1 MTLFLLAYAA
11 GVLTIASPCI
21 LPVLPFV
28 FARADR
34 AFTRNGLPLLAG
46 MAITFASVASLGA
59 VAGGWAVEA
68 NHWGRQVA
76 LVLLALFGL
85 ALLFPR
91 LGDRAWQPLVA
102 AGGRL
107 AQAAE
112 RRVAAGGSPFASSL
126 LLGVATGLLWAPCAG
141 PILGLILT
149 GAALNGASIETSVL
163 LAAYAAGAATSLALA
178 LVLGGRVFRAMKRAL
193 PAGGLLRRAGGAAV
207 LAAVGAIAF
216 GFDTGLLARAS
227 YAGTVSLEQRLIDAT
242 RRGDTMTQII
252 PAQAPAAPP
261 RLNLPVEG
269 RIPSL
274 AGAVEWLNSQ
284 PLTTEALR
292 GKVVLVNFWTYS
304 CINCLRSLPY
314 VRAWAERYR
323 DQGLVVIGVH
333 TPEFAFE
340 RRTANVRRAAADLG
354 VSYPIAIDNSFGIWR
369 AFGNQYWPALYFVD
383 AEGRIRHHRFG
394 EGGYEM
400 SEQVIQTLLAEA
412 GRRTPR
418 MAPVAID
425 GPGAQAP
432 ADPANLRSQETYLGY
447 RNAAN
452 FASPGGAVRD
462 AAEAYRPGRLRLN
475 EWSLSGRWT
484 IGEEYAALNEAG
496 GSIAFRFHARDLHL
510 VLGSPDGR
518 PLRIQVTIDGQ
529 PPGASRGADIAADG
543 TGMVTGQRLYQL
555 IRQDGVV
562 APRTFEIRFLDPGVQ
577 AYAFTFG

>member
-11 GVLTIASPCI
+11 GVLTIASPCV

-34 AFTRNGLPLLAG
+34 AFIRNGLPLLAG
-46 MAITFASVASLGA
+46 MALTFALVASLGA

-68 NHWGRQVA
+68 NHWGRQAA

-91 LGDRAWQPLVA
+91 LGERAWQPLVA

-107 AQAAE
+107 AETAE
-112 RRVAAGGSPFASSL
+112 RRVAAGGSPFAASL

-149 GAALNGASIETSVL
+149 GAALNGASLGTSVL

-178 LVLGGRVFRAMKRAL
+178 LLLGGRVFRAMKRAL

-216 GFDTGLLARAS
+216 GLDTGLLARAS

-242 RRGDTMTQII
+242 RRGEAMDRII

-274 AGAVEWLNSQ
+274 AGAVEWLNSP
-284 PLTTEALR
+284 PLSAESLR

-304 CINCLRSLPY
+304 CINCLRTLPY

-354 VSYPIAIDNSFGIWR
+354 VSYPIAIDNGFGIWR

-412 GRRTPR
+412 GRGTPR

-447 RNAAN
+447 RNATN

-484 IGEEYAALNEAG
+484 IGEEFTALNEAG

-510 VLGSPDGR
+510 VLGAPDGR
-518 PLRIQVTIDGQ
+518 PLRFQVTIDGQ
-529 PPGASRGADIAADG
+529 PPGASRGADVAADG
-543 TGMVTGQRLYQL
+543 TGVVTGQRLYQL
-555 IRQDGVV
+555 IRQDGAV
-562 APRTFEIRFLDPGVQ
+562 APRTFEIRFLDPGAQ

>member
-21 LPVLPFV
+21 LPVLSFV

-46 MAITFASVASLGA
+46 MAITFALVASLGA

-68 NHWGRQVA
+68 NHWGRQAA
-76 LVLLALFGL
+76 LLLLALFGL

-91 LGDRAWQPLVA
+91 LGERAWQPLVA

-107 AQAAE
+107 AETAG
-112 RRVAAGGSPFASSL
+112 RRAAAGGSPFATSL
-126 LLGVATGLLWAPCAG
+126 LLGVAAGLLWAPCAG

-149 GAALNGASIETSVL
+149 GAALNGASLGTSVL

-178 LVLGGRVFRAMKRAL
+178 LLVGGRVFRAMKRAL

-207 LAAVGAIAF
+207 LVAVGAIALDL
-216 GFDTGLLARAS
+216 DTGLLARAS

-242 RRGDTMTQII
+242 RRGEAMDRII

-274 AGAVEWLNSQ
+274 AGAVEWLNSP
-284 PLTTEALR
+284 PLTAEALR

-304 CINCLRSLPY
+304 CINCLRTLPY

-354 VSYPIAIDNSFGIWR
+354 VSYPIAIDNGFGIWR

-412 GRRTPR
+412 GRGAAAMP
-418 MAPVAID
+418 PVAID
-425 GPGAQAP
+425 RAGAQAP
-432 ADPANLRSQETYLGY
+432 ADPANLRSSETYLGY
-447 RNAAN
+447 RNATD
-452 FASPGGAVRD
+452 FASPGGITRD
-462 AAEAYRPGRLRLN
+462 APEAYRPGRLRLN

-496 GSIAFRFHARDLHL
+496 GAIAFRFHARDLHL

-518 PLRIQVTIDGQ
+518 PLRIQVAIDGQ
-529 PPGASRGADIAADG
+529 PPGASHGADIAADG
-543 TGMVTGQRLYQL
+543 TGVVTGQRLYQL
-555 IRQDGVV
+555 IRQDGAV

>member
-34 AFTRNGLPLLAG
+34 AFIRNGLPLLAG
-46 MAITFASVASLGA
+46 MALTFALVASLGA

-68 NHWGRQVA
+68 NHWGRQAA

-91 LGDRAWQPLVA
+91 LGERAWQPLVA

-107 AQAAE
+107 AETAE
-112 RRVAAGGSPFASSL
+112 RRVAAGGSPFAASL

-141 PILGLILT
+141 PILGVILT
-149 GAALNGASIETSVL
+149 GAALNGASLGTSVL

-178 LVLGGRVFRAMKRAL
+178 LLLGGRVFRAMKRAL

-216 GFDTGLLARAS
+216 GLDTGLLARAS

-242 RRGDTMTQII
+242 RRGEAMDRII

-274 AGAVEWLNSQ
+274 AGALEWLNSP
-284 PLTTEALR
+284 PLSAESLR

-412 GRRTPR
+412 GRGAPR
-418 MAPVAID
+418 MGPVAID
-425 GPGAQAP
+425 RAGAQAP

-447 RNAAN
+447 RNATN

-484 IGEEYAALNEAG
+484 IGEEFAALNDAG

-510 VLGSPDGR
+510 VLGAPDGR
-518 PLRIQVTIDGQ
+518 PRHFQVTIDGE
-529 PPGASRGADIAADG
+529 PPGASRGADVAADG
-543 TGMVTGQRLYQL
+543 TGVVTGQRLYQL
-555 IRQDGVV
+555 IRQDGAV

>member
-46 MAITFASVASLGA
+46 MAITFALVASLGA

-68 NHWGRQVA
+68 NHWGRQAA

-107 AQAAE
+107 AETAE
-112 RRVAAGGSPFASSL
+112 RRVAAGGSPFAASL

-149 GAALNGASIETSVL
+149 GAALNGASLETSVL

-178 LVLGGRVFRAMKRAL
+178 LLVGGRVFRAMKRAL

-216 GFDTGLLARAS
+216 GLDTGLLARAS
-227 YAGTVSLEQRLIDAT
+227 YAGTVSLEQRLIDVIS
-242 RRGDTMTQII
+242 RGDSMTQII
-252 PAQAPAAPP
+252 PAQAPAAAP

-274 AGAVEWLNSQ
+274 AGAVEWLNSA
-284 PLTTEALR
+284 PLTAEVLR

-304 CINCLRSLPY
+304 CINCLRTLPY

-340 RRTANVRRAAADLG
+340 RRTANVRRAAAELG

-400 SEQVIQTLLAEA
+400 AEQVIQTLLAEA
-412 GRRTPR
+412 GRGTAR
-418 MAPVAID
+418 MPPVAID

-447 RNAAN
+447 RNATN

-462 AAEAYRPGRLRLN
+462 AAESYRPGRLRLN

-484 IGEEYAALNEAG
+484 IGEEFAALNEAG

-529 PPGASRGADIAADG
+529 PPGASHGADIAADG
-543 TGMVTGQRLYQL
+543 TGVVTGQRLYQL
-555 IRQDGVV
+555 IRQEGAV
-562 APRTFEIRFLDPGVQ
+562 APRSFEIRFLDPGVQ